1 LKFGGSSVGSPER
14 IRQVI
19 DIITE
24 SRRSR
29 RDMIVVFSAFQGVTD
44 QLIKMSNQAAGGDR
58 HYSAALQALAHR
70 HRAALAEL
78 VPAARRAQ
86 GKRFVEGK
94 LGELA
99 EVLHGVLYTRELTPR
114 TLDYIMSFGELLST
128 FIIAEATRAR
138 RVPCGFVD
146 SRLLIKTDE
155 TFGAARV
162 KRELTAKQIRKYF
175 REHRGLQMATGF
187 IASTTDND
195 TTTLGRGGSDYTA
208 ALLGAAIPAT
218 EIEIWTDVDG
228 VMTADPR
235 KVASAYSI
243 SRMTYEEA
251 MEMSHFGAKVI
262 HPPTMQPAMEKR
274 IPLRIRNTFNPS
286 FAGTVIGKGD
296 PSARSPVKGISSI
309 DEIALLRVQGS
320 GMSGMV
326 GIGRRIFGAL
336 ASGNITALLVTQ
348 GSSEYSVCLAVPPS
362 VATTAKRLIDEEIR
376 YEIRDRLLDPVLIE
390 PGLSVVAIVGE
401 NMRNTRGIAAQ
412 LFSSLGRNGVNVIA
426 IAQGSSELN
435 ISTVVART
443 DEAKALNVLH
453 DTFFRF
459 DTKPLNLYVVGTGHI
474 GGTLLDQ
481 VLRQRESFRLR
492 RNTDLRVR
500 ALANSRKMLAP
511 DDGELTLD
519 WREQLSAHG
528 KVSDARSLVQDMKDR
543 SLPNSVFVD
552 CTSSPEVARLYA
564 GIMEAGISVV
574 TPNKKANSGS
584 YGQYVHLKETAVR
597 RNVRF
602 LYETNVGA
610 GLPVISTINDLVSGG
625 DRVLRIEGV
634 LSGTLGY
641 IFSTFTEGRPFSE
654 IVEEARARGY
664 TEPDPRDDLSGMDV
678 ARKLLI
684 MVRESGHRLE
694 LRDIH
699 IDPLLPRSLR
709 GIRSVGAFMRK
720 LPSVNRRFE
729 ERRAGA
735 AKGGKVLRYL
745 ASFSQGKARVGL
757 RDVPVSHPAASLAAT
772 ENMIVLTT
780 AHCREVPVIVR
791 GPGAGADVTAA
802 GVLADIMKISHQL
815 Y

>member
-1 LKFGGSSVGSPER
+1 MV
-14 IRQVI
+14 
-19 DIITE
+19 
-24 SRRSR
+24 
-29 RDMIVVFSAFQGVTD
+29 VVFSAFQGVTD
-44 QLIKMSNQAAGGDR
+44 QLIRMSKQASLGDR
-58 HYSAALQALAHR
+58 HYSTALKSLAQR
-70 HRAALAEL
+70 HRAALADL
-78 VPAARRAQ
+78 VPASRRGQ
-86 GKRFVEGK
+86 GKRFVESK
-94 LGELA
+94 LSELA

-128 FIIAEATRAR
+128 FVISEAMRAK

-146 SRLLIKTDE
+146 TRLLIKTDE
-155 TFGAARV
+155 SFGAARV
-162 KRELTAKQIRKYF
+162 KRDLTGKLVRKYF
-175 REHRGLQMATGF
+175 REHRGLQMACGF

-208 ALLGAAIPAT
+208 ALLGAALPAS

-235 KVASAYSI
+235 KVASAFSI

-262 HPPTMQPAMEKR
+262 HPPTMQPAMEKG
-274 IPLRIRNTFNPS
+274 IPLRIRNTFNPA
-286 FAGTVIGKGD
+286 FAGTLIGRRD
-296 PSARSPVKGISSI
+296 PRAVSPVKGISSI
-309 DEIALLRVQGS
+309 DDIALLRVQGS
-320 GMSGMV
+320 GMAGMV

-348 GSSEYSVCLAVPPS
+348 GSSEYSVCLAVPPG
-362 VATTAKRLIDEEIR
+362 VAHTAKRLIEDEIR

-401 NMRNTRGIAAQ
+401 DMRNTRGIAAQ
-412 LFSSLGRNGVNVIA
+412 LFSSLGRNGINAIA

-435 ISTVVART
+435 ISTVISRA
-443 DEAKALNVLH
+443 DETKALNVLH

-459 DTKPLNLYVVGTGHI
+459 DTKPLNLYLVGTGHI

-481 VLRQRESFRLR
+481 ILRQHEAFRHR
-492 RNTDLRVR
+492 QNTDVRVR
-500 ALANSRKMLAP
+500 ALANSRKMLMP
-511 DDGELTLD
+511 DDGDLTPD
-519 WREQLSAHG
+519 WRARLAAHG
-528 KVSDARSLVQDMKDR
+528 RPAGAADVIRDMKER
-543 SLPNSVFVD
+543 NLPNSVFVD
-552 CTSSPEVARLYA
+552 CTSSPQVARLYK

-584 YGQYVHLKETAVR
+584 YRQYVALKETAVR

-610 GLPVISTINDLVSGG
+610 GLPVINTLNDLVSGG

-641 IFSTFTEGRPFSE
+641 IFSTFTEGRSFSD
-654 IVEEARARGY
+654 VVREARERGY
-664 TEPDPRDDLSGMDV
+664 TEPDPRDDLSGLDV

-684 MVRESGHRLE
+684 LVRESGQKLE
-694 LRDIH
+694 LQDIRVE
-699 IDPLLPRSLR
+699 PLLPPSLR
-709 GIRSVGAFMRK
+709 RIRSVTAFMRA
-720 LPSVNRRFE
+720 LPAVNRRFE
-729 ERRAGA
+729 ERRRA
-735 AKGGKVLRYL
+735 AASEGRVLRYL
-745 ASFSQGKARVGL
+745 ATFSQGRAHVGL
-757 RDVPVSHPAASLAAT
+757 QDVLLNHPAASLAGT
-772 ENMIVLTT
+772 ENLIVLTT
-780 AHCREVPVIVR
+780 VNCREVPVIIR

-815 Y
+815 H